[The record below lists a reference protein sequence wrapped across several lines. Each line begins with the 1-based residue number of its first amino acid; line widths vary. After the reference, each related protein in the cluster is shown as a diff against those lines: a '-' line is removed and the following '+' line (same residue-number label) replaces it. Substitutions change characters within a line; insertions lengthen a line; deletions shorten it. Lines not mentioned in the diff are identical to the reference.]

1 MRLSKKKKKNFIY
14 MTAVILFKLYQKTN
28 NLVALLLGFH
38 VKKTNVQIPFITK
51 WFDSSH
57 IPYLYSVRLH
67 RI

>member
-1 MRLSKKKKKNFIY
+1 

-57 IPYLYSVRLH
+57 IPYLYSVRFH